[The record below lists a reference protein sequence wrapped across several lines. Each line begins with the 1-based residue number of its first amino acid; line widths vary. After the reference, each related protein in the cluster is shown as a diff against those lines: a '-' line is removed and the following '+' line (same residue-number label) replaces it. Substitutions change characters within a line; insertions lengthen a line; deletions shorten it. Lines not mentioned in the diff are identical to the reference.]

1 MPAASAPVLFALSLV
16 ATPFGWPGALEADG
30 QALLDSSAPQL
41 SEPDARRLAAIDR
54 LVADHPPAAATP
66 FLIRLLAD
74 RDPVVRLYA
83 ARRLARAGTPEASAV
98 ATTWI
103 ATPTV
108 REVDRAFGLYVL
120 QDAATLSSMARATVE
135 QAVRDSEPSVRQ
147 SALEVL
153 AAHPLGPS
161 LQTLLAAL
169 DDDNREV
176 RLRAVQLAGGSGDPR
191 AAPPLL
197 ERLDDVDRQVRLQ
210 AIAALASLHDLR
222 AVPAFLRLT
231 GEGTLEQ
238 RIAAVDA
245 LGTLAAIAAAPAL
258 IALARRTDEI
268 GRHALLALGG
278 IATPAA
284 VGRLVAVLR
293 TPPVP
298 EEAPVGLREAGA
310 AAVPALIAELRG
322 GTPSSSTLAAKLLGE
337 LGDRTATLPLVAALE
352 NDATGGPMAQ
362 AALEA
367 LIRLADPAAVPA
379 LVRAAESPTVEIRRA
394 AFAALAAGADPRGEA
409 VLEAGLADPDGQV
422 RVLAARLAEAI
433 DAQAAAPALAARL
446 SDADPTVRAAA
457 ATALAR
463 VADRAHH
470 PLAAILSALTR
481 PEAPAPTDR
490 EVADLGAALEAV
502 ATPADAEPLARALMA
517 ARGATRGAIA
527 QGLAAAHAGAPLT
540 ERATIDA
547 LIAAV
552 AEGGAAALAAADALA
567 TARLGGGAIPSLARA
582 FADTEPMVRAR
593 LCPALAATP
602 DGDLWLAA
610 VLADPHQPA
619 DVRAAA
625 AWAAHGLA
633 RARPAL
639 AAAAQDDGG
648 DDAVAANARA
658 ALTFAAR
665 SAAAFVGARVR
676 GPDGEPAI
684 GRWVSIGVVG
694 GPSVR
699 ARTDSVGVVRVVG
712 LPDGAPVLQI
722 AGLTARAAP

>member
-1 MPAASAPVLFALSLV
+1 MLAASAPVLFALSLV
-16 ATPFGWPGALEADG
+16 AAPFAWPSALETDG
-30 QALLDSSAPQL
+30 QALLDASPPQS

-54 LVADHPPAAATP
+54 LVADHAPAAATP

-74 RDPVVRLYA
+74 RDPLVRLYA
-83 ARRLARAGTPEASAV
+83 ARRLARAGTPEASAA

-103 ATPTV
+103 ATPAV
-108 REVDRAFGLYVL
+108 REIDRAFGLYVL
-120 QDAATLSSMARATVE
+120 QDAATLSSTARATVE
-135 QAVRDSEPSVRQ
+135 QAVRDSEPTIRH
-147 SALEVL
+147 SALEAL
-153 AAHPLGPS
+153 AAHPIGPS

-176 RLRAVQLAGGSGDPR
+176 RLRAVQLAGSSGDSR

-210 AIAALASLHDLR
+210 AIAALASLHDLS

-238 RIAAVDA
+238 RIAAIDA
-245 LGTLAAIAAAPAL
+245 LGTLAASAAAPAL
-258 IALARRTDEI
+258 IALARRADEI

-298 EEAPVGLREAGA
+298 EEALVGLRQADA

-322 GTPSSSTLAAKLLGE
+322 GTPSSSALAAKLLGE

-352 NDATGGPMAQ
+352 HDADGGPIAQ
-362 AALEA
+362 AAFQA
-367 LIRLADPAAVPA
+367 LIRLADPEAVPA
-379 LVRAAESPTVEIRRA
+379 LVRAAESPAVEIRRA
-394 AFAALAAGADPRGEA
+394 AFAALRAGADPRGEA
-409 VLEAGLADPDGQV
+409 VLEAGLADPDAQV

-433 DAQAAAPALAARL
+433 DAPAAGPALSARL
-446 SDADPTVRAAA
+446 SDADPAVREAA

-481 PEAPAPTDR
+481 TNAPSPTDR

-502 ATPADAEPLARALMA
+502 VIPADAGPLAHALMA
-517 ARGATRGAIA
+517 ARGAARGAIA
-527 QGLAAAHAGAPLT
+527 QGLAALHAGAPLT
-540 ERATIDA
+540 GRPTIDA
-547 LIAAV
+547 LIATV
-552 AEGGAAALAAADALA
+552 AEGGVAALAAADALA
-567 TARLGGGAIPSLARA
+567 TARLPGDALPALARV
-582 FADTEPMVRAR
+582 FADAEPMVRDR

-610 VLADPHQPA
+610 VLADPHEPA

-639 AAAAQDDGG
+639 VAAAQDEGG
-648 DDAVAANARA
+648 DGAVADNART
-658 ALTFAAR
+658 ALTFSAR
-665 SAAAFVGARVR
+665 SATFVGARVR
-676 GPDGEPAI
+676 GPDGEPEI
-684 GRWVSIGVVG
+684 GRWVSIGVAG

-699 ARTDSVGVVRVVG
+699 ALTDSLGVARVVG
-712 LPDGAPVLQI
+712 LPDGPPVLQMI